1 MALFD
6 TTKQQSLYPGLNPT
20 QGVVDRSGLIDDSS
34 LTTLVG
40 LGGMAL
46 DAGIALDQEAVLNEA
61 NNVANE
67 LADEYLSSSPSEQSY
82 LQSQKTVLEN
92 QAVSAPDDAK
102 DAIMAQLD
110 EVTSKLT
117 KGKAQGVMSGYEMQR
132 RIVKLGQDLAADNP
146 AYANEISANINKT
159 LQRRGVSDV
168 MQADMKL
175 MVAQQKRQEDQFKHM
190 VETIEPYVLDPYA
203 LNQEQL
209 VTKFLE
215 IKQADVAT
223 NSIERLLSNRDLR
236 DNMSSSELYQQF
248 QTIGPSQYRS
258 GIFNSITS
266 GVKGILNNPQ
276 YKTYQERVEAGRALV
291 ENAKSQYSDLINR
304 LPQDKETI
312 KTFISQTNA
321 LFTSLEKQI
330 EDDFSLEGIKKYT
343 ANKEAVYKNEIQ
355 INTYQKY
362 GTTLEAEELIQAKV
376 GTIRA
381 LRGVGIISGSV
392 EQSLLTSI
400 DKLTQ
405 GQTNG
410 FTPSELDE
418 IQDDTFV
425 KMVGSTISKLGS
437 NSPEGELDFTSS
449 YLEMVNTKDINAHAA
464 KKLRDYDVLMRNV
477 GNLSQDSFSSMYNND
492 KMQDSLVESMKQFR
506 ILTYERIRRM
516 TEGKQV
522 DAGIDSNTGLVRSD
536 DPALQKDLQ
545 RLNMYVK
552 VRAKIEKKDVKDIVK
567 DVLANEFDGLGA
579 GDAN

>member
-67 LADEYLSSSPSEQSY
+67 LADDYLSSSPSEQSY

-92 QAVSAPDDAK
+92 QAASAPDDAK

-110 EVTSKLT
+110 EVTSKLA

-175 MVAQQKRQEDQFKHM
+175 MAAQQKRQADQFEHM
-190 VETIEPYVLDPYA
+190 IKTIEPYVVDPYQ
-203 LNQEQL
+203 LNQEEL
-209 VTKFLE
+209 LTKFIE
-215 IKQADVAT
+215 IKQADVAM
-223 NSIERLLSNRDLR
+223 NSVSRLLENRELR
-236 DNMSSSELYQQF
+236 DSMSSSQMYQAF
-248 QTIGPSQYRS
+248 QTLGPSHFRS
-258 GIFNSITS
+258 GMFNQITT
-266 GVKGILNNPQ
+266 GIKGILNDPQ
-276 YKTYQERVEAGRALV
+276 YKTYQDRVEAGRALV
-291 ENAKSQYSDLINR
+291 ERTKGQFADLIND

-330 EDDFSLEGIKKYT
+330 DDDFSLKGIKEYT
-343 ANKEAVYKNEIQ
+343 ANKEAIYKNEIQ
-355 INTYQKY
+355 IDTYQKY
-362 GTTLEAEELIQAKV
+362 GTTLEAEQLIQAKV
-376 GTIRA
+376 ETIRA
-381 LRGVGIISGSV
+381 MKGVGILNSNV
-392 EQSLLTSI
+392 EKSLLSAV

-405 GQTNG
+405 GLTSG

-418 IQDDTFV
+418 VQDDNFA
-425 KMVGSTISKLGS
+425 KMVGSTISKLDS
-437 NSPEGELDFTSS
+437 NSPEGELDFASS
-449 YLEMVNTKDINAHAA
+449 YLEMVNTKDINGHAA
-464 KKLRDYDVLMRNV
+464 KKLRDYDVLMRNI
-477 GNLSQDSFSSMYNND
+477 GNLSQESFSSIYNNS

-522 DAGIDSNTGLVRSD
+522 DAGYDSNTGLVRSD

-545 RLNMYVK
+545 RLNMYIK
-552 VRAKIEKKDVKDIVK
+552 VRAKIEKKDVKDIAE